1 MRKKPY
7 NEGYAEGERLARM
20 GMPLPNVVGSD
31 LYVKGIKAG
40 WENYKRALRL
50 QWKAIREQMMDAQR
64 CITKTETTT

>member
-40 WENYKRALRL
+40 WENYKRAISMI
-50 QWKAIREQMMDAQR
+50 IRR
-64 CITKTETTT
+64 